1 MNQDTICA
9 IATAQGGAIG
19 CIRVSGPDAIEITSR
34 IFTPARKGKKLKDA
48 KPYTLTFGHI
58 HEEENI
64 IDEVLVSLFRAPH
77 SYTGE
82 DSTEIMCH
90 GSSYILQKVLQ
101 LLIGNGCRLAAP
113 GEYTQRAFLGGK
125 MDLSQAE
132 AVADLIASTSAAT
145 HRLAMSQMRGG
156 FSKELASLRD
166 QLLHFTSL
174 IELELDFSDHEEL
187 EFADRSELCLLAD
200 GIEQVI
206 SRLVQSFSVGNA
218 IKNGVPVA
226 IIGETNAG
234 KSTLLNMLGGLD
246 RPSAGQLFVDGKNL
260 LKFTDKDYVDYKRST
275 VGFVWQNNARN
286 LVPYLT
292 AVQNVELPMLLQG
305 RKKRRERALEL
316 LDKVGLLKRKN
327 SRLDQMSGG
336 EQQRV
341 AIAIALAN
349 NPKLLLA
356 DEPTGSVDTK
366 TSNVILDIFKE
377 LNRTEGLTIVIVT
390 HDVKLARHIDRVVAI
405 RDGRTSSEIVRRRSY
420 KEDLAELNAQSEAVD
435 VVKTEAENDED
446 FTHEEL
452 VVLDRA
458 GRLQLPKDYMDQMG
472 LHGGDRVKVE
482 LDGEEKK
489 LYLLKS
495 DV

>member
-1 MNQDTICA
+1 MTAADISSDDMIIAHRNDEYMIKCENLVKIYKTSEIEVVALQGLDLMVKRGELMA
-9 IATAQGGAIG
+9 I
-19 CIRVSGPDAIEITSR
+19 
-34 IFTPARKGKKLKDA
+34 
-48 KPYTLTFGHI
+48 
-58 HEEENI
+58 
-64 IDEVLVSLFRAPH
+64 
-77 SYTGE
+77 
-82 DSTEIMCH
+82 
-90 GSSYILQKVLQ
+90 
-101 LLIGNGCRLAAP
+101 
-113 GEYTQRAFLGGK
+113 
-125 MDLSQAE
+125 
-132 AVADLIASTSAAT
+132 
-145 HRLAMSQMRGG
+145 
-156 FSKELASLRD
+156 
-166 QLLHFTSL
+166 
-174 IELELDFSDHEEL
+174 
-187 EFADRSELCLLAD
+187 
-200 GIEQVI
+200 
-206 SRLVQSFSVGNA
+206 VGNS
-218 IKNGVPVA
+218 GS
-226 IIGETNAG
+226 G

-420 KEDLAELNAQSEAVD
+420 KEDLAELDAQSEVI
-435 VVKTEAENDED
+435 KTEAENDED

>member
-1 MNQDTICA
+1 MTAADISSDDKIIAHQDDEYMIKCENLVKIYKTSEIEVVALQGLDLLVKRGELMA
-9 IATAQGGAIG
+9 I
-19 CIRVSGPDAIEITSR
+19 
-34 IFTPARKGKKLKDA
+34 
-48 KPYTLTFGHI
+48 
-58 HEEENI
+58 
-64 IDEVLVSLFRAPH
+64 
-77 SYTGE
+77 
-82 DSTEIMCH
+82 
-90 GSSYILQKVLQ
+90 
-101 LLIGNGCRLAAP
+101 
-113 GEYTQRAFLGGK
+113 
-125 MDLSQAE
+125 
-132 AVADLIASTSAAT
+132 
-145 HRLAMSQMRGG
+145 
-156 FSKELASLRD
+156 
-166 QLLHFTSL
+166 
-174 IELELDFSDHEEL
+174 
-187 EFADRSELCLLAD
+187 
-200 GIEQVI
+200 
-206 SRLVQSFSVGNA
+206 VGNS
-218 IKNGVPVA
+218 GS
-226 IIGETNAG
+226 G

-420 KEDLAELNAQSEAVD
+420 KEDLAELDARSEAVGA
-435 VVKTEAENDED
+435 VKTEAENDDD